1 MRFYS
6 YMEESIS
13 YPGTTTLY
21 RRLRRPG
28 RSGRDSLIHMGE
40 GLTIHMVRPGRDST
54 EVTRSRPGRVR
65 DELSTVGEG
74 LTIHMVRETPK
85 A

>member
-40 GLTIHMVRPGRDST
+40 GLTIHMVRPGR
-54 EVTRSRPGRVR
+54 VR